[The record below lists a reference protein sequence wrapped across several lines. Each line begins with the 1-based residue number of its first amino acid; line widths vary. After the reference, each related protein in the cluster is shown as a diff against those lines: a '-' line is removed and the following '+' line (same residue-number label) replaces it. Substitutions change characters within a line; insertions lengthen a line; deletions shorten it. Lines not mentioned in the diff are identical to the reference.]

1 MIRCYSLSRTSWILT
16 STVVRIAQAMNL
28 HCDGDGHRFSI
39 FEAEMRRRLWHFIT
53 VLDIRA
59 AEDRGSDA
67 ILTSTSANTQLP
79 TNIDDDDFGP
89 ASHAPL
95 VPKTTPA
102 DNVICMC
109 TARCSAVG
117 YICHPHTNT
126 SKDGQAA
133 LHTEDELI
141 VYVRALEN
149 DFIHT
154 ADPSNLNSR
163 YASEIARLVIL
174 KLWLIVQ
181 YPFSAHPTV
190 TPMRV
195 SQETMLRTAVSVMEL
210 SERMTQG
217 PWVGRFTWW
226 TDCYVQWHPLAV
238 TLAELCVQRDSEL
251 AERAWKIVDQVY
263 PRWKEVVAD
272 SSSGPLWRPIR
283 KLYRK
288 AKEAKTGAMMQ
299 GLSLNQA
306 SAAAHTKEAPSSI
319 AIDPQLGDFTNVEPP
334 PPASSATGIEFPA
347 TASFDINM
355 DPSFLFE
362 YPAIPPA
369 DLNTTTGIPFDMSV
383 WTDFLHDTQMD
394 FSPDGS
400 GTGEST

>member
-1 MIRCYSLSRTSWILT
+1 MLRCYPLSRASWVLT
-16 STVVRIAQAMNL
+16 STVIRIAQAMNL
-28 HCDGDGHRFSI
+28 HRDGDGHRFST

-53 VLDIRA
+53 VIDIRA

-67 ILTSTSANTQLP
+67 ILTSSSHNTALP

-89 ASHAPL
+89 SSQGPL
-95 VPKTTPA
+95 VPKATPA
-102 DNVICMC
+102 DNIICMC
-109 TARCSAVG
+109 TARCGVFG
-117 YICHPHTNT
+117 YITHPHTKT
-126 SKDGQAA
+126 SEDGQDT

-141 VYVRALEN
+141 GYVRALEN

-154 ADPSNLNSR
+154 ADPSHLNSR
-163 YASEIARLVIL
+163 YASEVARMVIL

-217 PWVGRFTWW
+217 PWASRFAWW

-238 TLAELCVQRDSEL
+238 ALAELCVQRDGEL
-251 AERAWKIVDQVY
+251 VNRAWKIVDQVY
-263 PRWKEVVAD
+263 PRWKENVAD

-288 AKEAKTGAMMQ
+288 AKAAKTGAMMGNLSLDQ
-299 GLSLNQA
+299 ACEKSLAGGLSAPTIDLLSGGTAIGQPQA
-306 SAAAHTKEAPSSI
+306 GL
-319 AIDPQLGDFTNVEPP
+319 DPAL
-334 PPASSATGIEFPA
+334 EFPITFDDA
-347 TASFDINM
+347 T
-355 DPSFLFE
+355 DPSFLFQFPTTS
-362 YPAIPPA
+362 PAGL
-369 DLNTTTGIPFDMSV
+369 DHTTGMPLDMGV
-383 WTDFLHDTQMD
+383 WADFLNDTQMD
-394 FSPDGS
+394 FSPEGS
-400 GTGEST
+400 GTGESS